1 MTWLSRLLPQSP
13 SLRLADRNN
22 RTRQSHRRR
31 RMATLE
37 SLEERTLLSNL
48 LLTFSHTANGQS
60 NGSTS
65 LIITGSTANAKFTVT
80 ENLSGTVT
88 VTGTT
93 ASGLPA
99 PQTAPHTPITGIQ
112 GNGPQ
117 FTTSQTITYID
128 IVLPG
133 DSRTTDTV
141 TITGHGAV
149 KDVVIVVPGASA
161 TVPGANL
168 ILNVNNLHNSGA
180 LDLYDAPTYRA
191 ATVNPLPD
199 LEPGFAPPSG
209 VYTPPTSSDGNPIN
223 LEGGKLAA
231 SVTSSSFATMT
242 LEQDGCCQS
251 AIVTLDHDIVPGQVI
266 VLEGTYGG
274 FTPAPG
280 STLAPTLGNV
290 IVATNDNFGPTVMA
304 QYYGP
309 TTFPSVTPGQA
320 CDGENDLILVQ
331 DTTGNGI
338 FDLIALQLGYGTGQ
352 QILIGTDVASV
363 PSDVE
368 VSLFGFG
375 IIAAQP
381 FAGGSDTIHI
391 ESITQTP
398 VTTNSRLWGPP
409 SIITFQGDGNG
420 ERAIVD
426 SSVVFG
432 NIIVIQGNGG
442 PVPTLPG
449 VPVTGPVIGDSVH
462 IANDQIG
469 YTIPSGP
476 YLTIDKYGLL
486 AVIQGNGYEDSIVV
500 DSNGS
505 EPTPVGNIFNNALL
519 VQGNGLNGS
528 PFPCCNE
535 VTGDTVDFEQAAVTS
550 DLVIVQGF
558 PFRMEDAGVTGLSAA
573 GLNADATA
581 LNGMAT
587 STSGLAASLAASPS
601 LTPAVD
607 TSELLAENGY
617 ATVTIGATEKVTVG
631 EETFIFQFGA
641 NNTVLLGGAGDASG
655 VDFETNFL
663 DIWTGIG
670 GGGTVVAQNTDVQY
684 GSLFFANV
692 INGGDGNNT
701 YDNTLDGNDD
711 NGLPFLSFSANYVCF
726 GC

>member
-22 RTRQSHRRR
+22 RTRQSQRRR

-37 SLEERTLLSNL
+37 SLEDRTLLSNL
-48 LLTFSHTANGQS
+48 TLAFSHIANGQS
-60 NGSTS
+60 NGTTS

-80 ENLSGTVT
+80 ENLGGTVT
-88 VTGTT
+88 ITGTT

-99 PQTAPHTPITGIQ
+99 PQTLPHSPLTTVSGQ
-112 GNGPQ
+112 PQ
-117 FTTSQTITYID
+117 FTTSQAITYID
-128 IVLPG
+128 ILLPG

-141 TITGHGAV
+141 TITGHGTV
-149 KDVVIVVPGASA
+149 KDVIIVVEGVNTPS
-161 TVPGANL
+161 PGANL

-180 LDLYDAPTYRA
+180 LDLYDAPTYKT
-191 ATVNPLPD
+191 ATVNPLPTFQ
-199 LEPGFAPPSG
+199 PAFNPPSG

-223 LEGGKLAA
+223 LEGGKLNA

-242 LEQDGCCQS
+242 LEQDGCCQ
-251 AIVTLDHDIVPGQVI
+251 ATIVTLTNDVVPGNVI

-274 FTPAPG
+274 VTPVPG
-280 STLAPTLGNV
+280 STVLPTPGDQ
-290 IVATNDNFGPTVMA
+290 IVATFDNFGPTVMA

-309 TTFPSVTPGQA
+309 TTFPTPLDSPH

-338 FDLIALQLGYGTGQ
+338 LDLIALQLGSGTGQ
-352 QILIGTDVASV
+352 QILIGTDVGPV
-363 PSDVE
+363 VSDVE

-381 FAGGSDTIHI
+381 NAGGSDTIHI

-398 VTTNSRLWGPP
+398 ATTNSRLLGPP
-409 SIITFQGDGNG
+409 SIITFQGNGNA
-420 ERAIVD
+420 ETAIVD
-426 SSVVFG
+426 SSVVSG

-442 PVPTLPG
+442 PVVTPPG
-449 VPVTGPVIGDSVH
+449 VPPPATVIGDSVH

-469 YTIPSGP
+469 YTTQSGP
-476 YLTIDKYGLL
+476 YTVDHYGLL

-505 EPTPVGNIFNNALL
+505 EPTPVGNIFNNAFLI
-519 VQGNGLNGS
+519 QGNGLNGS

-535 VTGDTVDFEQAAVTS
+535 LTGDTVDFEQAAVTS
-550 DLVIVQGF
+550 DLVIVQGVPF
-558 PFRMEDAGVTGLSAA
+558 PMIDGGVTGLSVT

-581 LNGMAT
+581 LSGMT
-587 STSGLAASLAASPS
+587 AASMAASPS
-601 LTPAVD
+601 LTPAAD
-607 TSELLAENGY
+607 TAELLAENGY
-617 ATVTIGATEKVTVG
+617 NTVTIGATEKVTVG

-641 NNTVLLGGAGDASG
+641 NNTVNLGGAGDVSG

-670 GGGTVVAQNTDVQY
+670 GGGQVVAQNTDVQY

-701 YDNTLDGNDD
+701 YDNSLGGNNDD
-711 NGLPFLSFSANYVCF
+711 GLSFLSYNANYVCI